1 MGIFSVDLVT
11 NNSWVQLLDVDLKTK
26 TYGTGNEPAT
36 CKSND
41 LRYPGIH
48 SSTHEEGWKVIVIA
62 LGGHLGPRG
71 APMPFVE
78 LSAAMNGSRVGRI
91 ILTHMH
97 HRDIAHVK
105 DPLQGDMN

>member
-1 MGIFSVDLVT
+1 MDLVT
-11 NNSWVQLLDVDLKTK
+11 NNSWVQLLDVDLKRK

-41 LRYPGIH
+41 LRCLGIH
-48 SSTHEEGWKVIVIA
+48 SSTHEEGCKVIAIA

-91 ILTHMH
+91 ILPHMH
-97 HRDIAHVK
+97 HLDIAQIQ
-105 DPLQGDMN
+105 DLLQGDRN